1 MSRGVDIQLK
11 ILPTLS
17 LITISPAVHGQLLA
31 NVRGVL
37 QFHFRA
43 VHPSVAL
50 TPLLLYLVLTDD
62 ECQIY
67 PCGAAGV
74 LLCFK
79 QV

>member
-1 MSRGVDIQLK
+1 MSRGIDIQLQ
-11 ILPTLS
+11 ILQTLS

-37 QFHFRA
+37 QFHFCA
-43 VHPSVAL
+43 VHPSVVL
-50 TPLLLYLVLTDD
+50 TRLFLYLVLTDD

-67 PCGAAGV
+67 PCGATGV
-74 LLCFK
+74 LSCFK